1 MDTSSASAA
10 PLADTCDRLGVSA
23 AGDGEDED
31 EDEPHPANA
40 KPATRATSVDQIAW
54 SRIGSV

>member
-31 EDEPHPANA
+31 EPHPANA